1 VVAGTAVNVLFRA
14 KHSPIESDVCN
25 HRRKTR
31 DGARHASIRR
41 LKAISKEHYITN
53 LDNAAATRLQ
63 NGKVRAVLLPLSQ
76 WAVWT
81 QGEPPRM
88 LLSPYSERKE
98 RHNKSDIARWT
109 PGHALNS
116 MGFLRGGGGVWIHR
130 DGATDLYEHSAQAQ

>member
-1 VVAGTAVNVLFRA
+1 VNVLFRA
-14 KHSPIESDVCN
+14 KHSPIESDVFDAK
-25 HRRKTR
+25 RGMVLDTLPF
-31 DGARHASIRR
+31 DVF
-41 LKAISKEHYITN
+41 KAISKEHYIAD